1 MEDMLK
7 FGKGSRMRDM
17 LRDISMERTVGIY
30 RMFVYMYFGRKIVG
44 SIDHFHN
51 NIRRIFTITN
61 TIADFHQ
68 ITI

>member
-51 NIRRIFTITN
+51 NIRRIFG
-61 TIADFHQ
+61 DVVKP
-68 ITI
+68 

>member
-51 NIRRIFTITN
+51 NIRRIFGDVVKPSEIL
-61 TIADFHQ
+61 
-68 ITI
+68 

>member
-1 MEDMLK
+1 MLK
-7 FGKGSRMRDM
+7 YGKGSRMRDR
-17 LRDISMERTVGIY
+17 LRDISMGRTAGIY
-30 RMFVYMYFGRKIVG
+30 RMFVYMCFGRKIVG
-44 SIDHFHN
+44 NIDHFHN

>member
-61 TIADFHQ
+61 TIADFH
-68 ITI
+68 